1 MDKNLHEK
9 IYGKAK
15 FKRTDSIQIY
25 RLVQTDCVKR
35 SGIESFLTPCVFR
48 MRKNR
53 TTLLRKR
60 MRFMQVWTS
69 LIPHFTSWAVWPDL
83 AKLRHFDKMF
93 KIFGNFLSD

>member
-1 MDKNLHEK
+1 MSHFFLNACSDVARKTAWVVLLMHAKNAADRNDPISCFLHTEL
-9 IYGKAK
+9 
-15 FKRTDSIQIY
+15 

-60 MRFMQVWTS
+60 MRFTQV
-69 LIPHFTSWAVWPDL
+69 
-83 AKLRHFDKMF
+83 
-93 KIFGNFLSD
+93 